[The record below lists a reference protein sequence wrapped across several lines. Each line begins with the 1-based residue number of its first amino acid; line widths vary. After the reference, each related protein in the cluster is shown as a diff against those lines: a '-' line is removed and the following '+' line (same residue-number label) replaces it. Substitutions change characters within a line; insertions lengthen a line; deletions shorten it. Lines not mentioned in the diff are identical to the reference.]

1 MTLRDGASFCLFV
14 CTRLRSRIR
23 ISGSAEFL
31 PPPENKITAAVNAA
45 EFVKIWS
52 AAVKTSAKPNPQL
65 SLPFLLSL
73 KLYNS
78 LADFKREIWV
88 CLQNGLAAL
97 HLLLR
102 SLKV

>member
-14 CTRLRSRIR
+14 CSRLPSRRR

-31 PPPENKITAAVNAA
+31 PPPENKITAAVNAV
-45 EFVKIWS
+45 EFVKKMV
-52 AAVKTSAKPNPQL
+52 AAKTSAKPYLQL

-78 LADFKREIWV
+78 LVDFKREIWV